1 MRQATTVTSAAKR
14 MEAAEEVQDLF
25 MNSYFRVYTNPDI
38 VGVELGGALKNII
51 ALAAGITDGLGL
63 GG

>member
-1 MRQATTVTSAAKR
+1 
-14 MEAAEEVQDLF
+14 MEAAEGVQDLF

-51 ALAAGITDGLGL
+51 ALAAGISDGLGL
-63 GG
+63 GDNAKAAL